1 MKKLVLGAVYRLTTQ
16 AQDFSRESEQ
26 FLYLVYVYLS
36 CKCNR
41 ANPAYNSR
49 ITAVIIFLYICM
61 LSFEYIMID
70 ICKCVVGSLP
80 QFFNA

>member
-26 FLYLVYVYLS
+26 FLYLVYVCLS

-41 ANPAYNSR
+41 ANRAYNSR

-70 ICKCVVGSLP
+70 ICKCVCWFLATV
-80 QFFNA
+80 F